1 MDLVPFE
8 PGWSVAD
15 ALDRLAPAADAALT
29 GAARARL
36 HALAVHL
43 PAALTRVVYLESWI
57 GQPRPRLDLIVKI
70 DPRDRDALGE
80 LVRFGLGPELRAQPG
95 WAHVASFARAWAV
108 PGSLLHEG
116 IRAAWLEFDLDPLI
130 APDAALRSPR
140 VFVDFTREA
149 QCQPSVEARLDL
161 ATEVLW
167 ALSRSR
173 APRTRAEP
181 IDSGPP
187 RSKDR
192 NLLAARV
199 PLAGTVESLRACLEH
214 LPGGASLAYLG
225 VFAGDGQLPVV
236 RACVV
241 GLAGN
246 LAAYLGAVGWP
257 GELDGRG
264 LPGSPGSPGS
274 IEALARGLLGP
285 LARAQGEGAQPVGVL
300 HLDLAP
306 DVCRRI
312 GLEYTFPRPGVPGGV
327 RSVDTFLHQL
337 VARGWCTARNRE
349 ALRSWPRRSV
359 ELMPH
364 DVWHSQ
370 VTRQI
375 GHVKITYAPGEPVVA
390 KAYLRAAYDLLAG
403 GTLLRGRPRLF
414 DGGTAPPFGGAA
426 GRGQAPTVDGALA
439 PSDGGAPPSAV
450 AGPDDAAPQPLDR
463 PAVRARALDGTAV
476 AIARR
481 ELTGETGMTMSTAHQ
496 EALEQILTRAAVD
509 LDFRKALLVDPR
521 KAILD
526 GIGVRIPAS
535 FRVKFIERDKN
546 VDALIVLPDLQRLD
560 GELDDC
566 DLEAVAGGSDP
577 DPPTGW

>member
-1 MDLVPFE
+1 VKQEYGSRPVRAA
-8 PGWSVAD
+8 WSVAD
-15 ALDRLAPAADAALT
+15 ALDRLAPPGDEALT

-70 DPRDRDALGE
+70 DPADRDALAD
-80 LVRFGLGPELRAQPG
+80 LVRSVLEPELRAQPG
-95 WAHVASFARAWAV
+95 WAHVASFAQAWAA
-108 PGSLLHEG
+108 PGSLLDGG

-149 QCQPSVEARLDL
+149 QCRPSVEERLDL

-173 APRTRAEP
+173 APRT
-181 IDSGPP
+181 
-187 RSKDR
+187 
-192 NLLAARV
+192 LA
-199 PLAGTVESLRACLEH
+199 SLRACLEH
-214 LPGGASLAYLG
+214 LPDGATLAYLG
-225 VFAGDGQLPVV
+225 VFAGDNQLPIV

-246 LAAYLGAVGWP
+246 LPAYLGAVGWP
-257 GELDGRG
+257 GEGRC
-264 LPGSPGSPGS
+264 GS
-274 IEALARGLLGP
+274 IDGWGLSPTVSAAEGRCGSIDALARRVLGP
-285 LARAQGEGAQPVGVL
+285 LARTQGEGAQPVGVL
-300 HLDLAP
+300 HLELAP
-306 DVCRRI
+306 DVRPRI
-312 GLEYTFPRPGVPGGV
+312 GLEYTFPRPGHPGGL
-327 RSVDTFLHQL
+327 RSVDTFLRQL

-349 ALRSWPRRSV
+349 SLRSWPRRSV
-359 ELMPH
+359 ELLPH

-375 GHVKITYAPGEPVVA
+375 AHVKITYAPGEPVVA
-390 KAYLRAAYDLLAG
+390 KAYLRATFDLLAG

-414 DGGTAPPFGGAA
+414 DGGRASTGDTAAA
-426 GRGQAPTVDGALA
+426 DGALA
-439 PSDGGAPPSAV
+439 PFDGGAPPSPV
-450 AGPDDAAPQPLDR
+450 AGADSAAPQPLDR
-463 PAVRARALDGTAV
+463 PAIRARALDGTV
-476 AIARR
+476 IAIAGREPRR
-481 ELTGETGMTMSTAHQ
+481 VTAMAMSTAHQ

-509 LDFRKALLVDPR
+509 LDFRRALLVDPR
-521 KAILD
+521 KAILE
-526 GIGVRIPAS
+526 GLGVRIPAS

-560 GELDDC
+560 DELDDC
-566 DLEAVAGGSDP
+566 DLEAVAGGGDTDP
-577 DPPTGW
+577 SNTW

>member
-1 MDLVPFE
+1 MYVE
-8 PGWSVAD
+8 WSVAD
-15 ALDRLAPAADAALT
+15 VLDRLAPSSDEALT
-29 GAARARL
+29 DVARARL
-36 HALAVHL
+36 HALAAHL

-70 DPRDRDALGE
+70 EPRDRDALAD
-80 LVRFGLGPELRAQPG
+80 LVRSGLEPELRAQPG

-108 PGSLLHEG
+108 PGSLLDEG
-116 IRAAWLEFDLDPLI
+116 IRAAWLEFDLDPLT

-149 QCQPSVEARLDL
+149 QCRPSVEARLDL

-167 ALSRSR
+167 ALSGSRSPGILG
-173 APRTRAEP
+173 ALRT
-181 IDSGPP
+181 
-187 RSKDR
+187 
-192 NLLAARV
+192 
-199 PLAGTVESLRACLEH
+199 CLEH
-214 LPGGASLAYLG
+214 LPVGAAMAYLG
-225 VFAGDGQLPVV
+225 VFAGDSQPLV

-246 LAAYLGAVGWP
+246 LAAYLGAVGWA
-257 GELDGRG
+257 GDVA
-264 LPGSPGSPGS
+264 
-274 IEALARGLLGP
+274 ALERRLLGP

-300 HLDLAP
+300 HLNLAP
-306 DVCRRI
+306 EVCPQI
-312 GLEYTFPRPGVPGGV
+312 GLEYTFPRPGLPGGI
-327 RSVDTFLHQL
+327 RSVDTFLRQL
-337 VARGWCTARNRE
+337 VAHGWCTARNRE

-359 ELMPH
+359 ELLPH

-375 GHVKITYAPGEPVVA
+375 AHVKLTYAPGEPVVA
-390 KAYLRAAYDLLAG
+390 KAYLRTTFDLLAG

-414 DGGTAPPFGGAA
+414 GTAAA
-426 GRGQAPTVDGALA
+426 DGAPA

-463 PAVRARALDGTAV
+463 PAVRARALDGTVV
-476 AIARR
+476 ALHGREPRR
-481 ELTGETGMTMSTAHQ
+481 LTSMTMSTAQQ

-526 GIGVRIPAS
+526 GLGVRIPAR
-535 FRVKFIERDKN
+535 FRVKFIERGKD
-546 VDALIVLPDLQRLD
+546 VDALIVLPDLQRQD
-560 GELDDC
+560 GELDDG
-566 DLEAVAGGSDP
+566 DLEAVAGGDGGDPSDP
-577 DPPTGW
+577 STW

>member
-1 MDLVPFE
+1 MDLE
-8 PGWSVAD
+8 WSVAD
-15 ALDRLAPAADAALT
+15 ALDRLAPAADEALP

-36 HALAVHL
+36 HALAAHL

-57 GQPRPRLDLIVKI
+57 GQTRPRLDLIVKI
-70 DPRDRDALGE
+70 EPRDRDALAE
-80 LVRFGLGPELRAQPG
+80 LVHSVLGPELRGQPG
-95 WAHVASFARAWAV
+95 WAHVASFARAWAA
-108 PGSLLHEG
+108 PGSLLHESL
-116 IRAAWLEFDLDPLI
+116 RAAWLEFDLDPLI

-149 QCQPSVEARLDL
+149 QCWPSVEARLDL
-161 ATEVLW
+161 ATEVVW

-199 PLAGTVESLRACLEH
+199 PLAGTLGSLRACLEH
-214 LPGGASLAYLG
+214 LPGGAHLAYLG
-225 VFAGDGQLPVV
+225 VFVGDGQLPVV

-257 GELDGRG
+257 GDVD
-264 LPGSPGSPGS
+264 
-274 IEALARGLLGP
+274 ALARSLLGP

-306 DVCRRI
+306 GVRPRI
-312 GLEYTFPRPGVPGGV
+312 GLEYTFPRPGRSGGL
-327 RSVDTFLHQL
+327 RSADTLLRQL
-337 VARGWCTARNRE
+337 VARGWCTARNHE
-349 ALRSWPRRSV
+349 SLRSWPRRSV

-364 DVWHSQ
+364 DVWHSR

-390 KAYLRAAYDLLAG
+390 KAYLRAAFELLAG
-403 GTLLRGRPRLF
+403 GTLLHGRPRLF
-414 DGGTAPPFGGAA
+414 TAPA
-426 GRGQAPTVDGALA
+426 DGALA
-439 PSDGGAPPSAV
+439 PSDGAAPPSAV

-463 PAVRARALDGTAV
+463 PAVRSRAFDGTAV
-476 AIARR
+476 ALLER
-481 ELTGETGMTMSTAHQ
+481 ELRRQTGMTMSTAHK

-535 FRVKFIERDKN
+535 FRVKFIERGKD
-546 VDALIVLPDLQRLD
+546 VDALIVLPDLQRQD

-566 DLEAVAGGSDP
+566 DLEAVAGGSDT
-577 DPPTGW
+577 DPSNTW

>member
-15 ALDRLAPAADAALT
+15 ALDRLAPSDDAAVA
-29 GAARARL
+29 GAARARVR
-36 HALAVHL
+36 ALAVHL
-43 PAALTRVVYLESWI
+43 PAALTRVVYLESWV

-70 DPRDRDALGE
+70 DPGDRDALADP
-80 LVRFGLGPELRAQPG
+80 VRSVLRPELRAEPG
-95 WAHVASFARAWAV
+95 WAHVASFARVWAA
-108 PGSLLHEG
+108 PGSLLHEAV
-116 IRAAWLEFDLDPLI
+116 RAIWLEFDLDPLI
-130 APDAALRSPR
+130 APVAALRSPR

-173 APRTRAEP
+173 APRTL
-181 IDSGPP
+181 G
-187 RSKDR
+187 
-192 NLLAARV
+192 
-199 PLAGTVESLRACLEH
+199 SLRACLEH
-214 LPGGASLAYLG
+214 LPGGATLAYLG
-225 VFAGDGQLPVV
+225 VFARDGQPPVV

-246 LAAYLGAVGWP
+246 LAAYLGAIGWP
-257 GELDGRG
+257 GDVD
-264 LPGSPGSPGS
+264 
-274 IEALARGLLGP
+274 ALARGLLDP

-306 DVCRRI
+306 GVGPRI
-312 GLEYTFPRPGVPGGV
+312 GLEYTFPRPGLSSGL
-327 RSVDTFLHQL
+327 RSVDTFLRQL

-349 ALRSWPRRSV
+349 SLRSWPRQSV
-359 ELMPH
+359 ELVPH
-364 DVWHSQ
+364 DVWHSR

-375 GHVKITYAPGEPVVA
+375 AHVKITYAPGGPVLA
-390 KAYLRAAYDLLAG
+390 KAYLRAAFDLLAG

-414 DGGTAPPFGGAA
+414 GAARDRALALSDGSAPPAA
-426 GRGQAPTVDGALA
+426 VTR
-439 PSDGGAPPSAV
+439 
-450 AGPDDAAPQPLDR
+450 PDDAAAQLLEL
-463 PAVRARALDGTAV
+463 PAVHARARDGTAV
-476 AIARR
+476 ALAGRTRR
-481 ELTGETGMTMSTAHQ
+481 GETGMTMSNAHQ

-526 GIGVRIPAS
+526 GLGVRIPAS
-535 FRVKFIERDKN
+535 FRVKFVEREKD
-546 VDALIVLPDLQRLD
+546 VDALIVLPDVQRQD

-566 DLEAVAGGSDP
+566 DLQAVAGGGDTDP
-577 DPPTGW
+577 SNVW

>member
-1 MDLVPFE
+1 M
-8 PGWSVAD
+8 AD
-15 ALDRLAPAADAALT
+15 VLDRLAPPADEALT
-29 GAARARL
+29 GAARARV

-70 DPRDRDALGE
+70 DPRDREALADLE
-80 LVRFGLGPELRAQPG
+80 RFALGPELRAQPG

-108 PGSLLHEG
+108 PGSLLHED

-149 QCQPSVEARLDL
+149 QCRPSIAARLDL
-161 ATEVLW
+161 ATEVIW
-167 ALSRSR
+167 ALSGSR
-173 APRTRAEP
+173 APRT
-181 IDSGPP
+181 
-187 RSKDR
+187 
-192 NLLAARV
+192 L
-199 PLAGTVESLRACLEH
+199 ESLRACLEH
-214 LPGGASLAYLG
+214 LPGGASMTYLG

-257 GELDGRG
+257 GDLDGRG
-264 LPGSPGSPGS
+264 LPPAVSAAEWRRGS
-274 IEALARGLLGP
+274 IDTLARRLLGP
-285 LARAQGEGAQPVGVL
+285 FARAQGEGAQPVGVL

-306 DVCRRI
+306 GVCPRI
-312 GLEYTFPRPGVPGGV
+312 GLEYTFPRPGLPGGL
-327 RSVDTFLHQL
+327 RSADTFLDQL

-349 ALRSWPRRSV
+349 SLRSWPRRSV

-364 DVWHSQ
+364 DVWHSR

-390 KAYLRAAYDLLAG
+390 KAYLRAAFDLLAG
-403 GTLLRGRPRLF
+403 GTLLRGRPRLL
-414 DGGTAPPFGGAA
+414 GTAA
-426 GRGQAPTVDGALA
+426 GDGALA

-450 AGPDDAAPQPLDR
+450 AGPGDAAPQPLDR
-463 PAVRARALDGTAV
+463 PAVRSRALDGTAV
-476 AIARR
+476 ALAGRERR
-481 ELTGETGMTMSTAHQ
+481 RRTGMTMSTAHQ

-509 LDFRKALLVDPR
+509 LDFRKALLHEPR

-526 GIGVRIPAS
+526 ALGIRIPAS
-535 FRVKFIERDKN
+535 FRVKFIERGKD
-546 VDALIVLPDLQRLD
+546 VDALIVLPDLQRQD

-566 DLEAVAGGSDP
+566 DLEAVAGGGDG
-577 DPPTGW
+577 DPPPPW

>member
-1 MDLVPFE
+1 MDVVPFE

-15 ALDRLAPAADAALT
+15 VLDRLAPPADEALT

-70 DPRDRDALGE
+70 DPRDGDALAD
-80 LVRFGLGPELRAQPG
+80 LVRFALGSELRAQPG

-116 IRAAWLEFDLDPLI
+116 VRAAWLEFDLDPLI

-149 QCQPSVEARLDL
+149 QRRPSVEARLDL
-161 ATEVLW
+161 AAEVLW
-167 ALSRSR
+167 ALSRSP
-173 APRTRAEP
+173 APP
-181 IDSGPP
+181 I
-187 RSKDR
+187 
-192 NLLAARV
+192 L
-199 PLAGTVESLRACLEH
+199 ESLRACLGH

-241 GLAGN
+241 GLAGD

-257 GELDGRG
+257 GDVD
-264 LPGSPGSPGS
+264 
-274 IEALARGLLGP
+274 ALARSLLGP

-300 HLDLAP
+300 HLHLAP
-306 DVCRRI
+306 GVGPRI
-312 GLEYTFPRPGVPGGV
+312 GLEYTFPRPGVSGGL
-327 RSVDTFLHQL
+327 RSVDAFLRRL

-349 ALRSWPRRSV
+349 SLRSWPRRSV

-364 DVWHSQ
+364 DVWHSR

-375 GHVKITYAPGEPVVA
+375 AHVKITYAPGEPVVA
-390 KAYLRAAYDLLAG
+390 KAYLRATFDLLAG
-403 GTLLRGRPRLF
+403 GTLLRGRPRLL
-414 DGGTAPPFGGAA
+414 GAA
-426 GRGQAPTVDGALA
+426 AADGALA
-439 PSDGGAPPSAV
+439 PSDGGAAPSAV
-450 AGPDDAAPQPLDR
+450 AGPDGAAPQPLDR
-463 PAVRARALDGTAV
+463 PAVRSRALDGTAV
-476 AIARR
+476 AFPGREPRR
-481 ELTGETGMTMSTAHQ
+481 VTGMTLSTAQQ

-509 LDFRKALLVDPR
+509 LEFRKALLVDPR

-526 GIGVRIPAS
+526 GLGVRIPAS
-535 FRVKFIERDKN
+535 FRVKFIERGKD
-546 VDALIVLPDLQRLD
+546 VDALIVLPDLQRQD
-560 GELDDC
+560 GELDYC
-566 DLEAVAGGSDP
+566 DLEAVAGGSDT
-577 DPPTGW
+577 DPPTW